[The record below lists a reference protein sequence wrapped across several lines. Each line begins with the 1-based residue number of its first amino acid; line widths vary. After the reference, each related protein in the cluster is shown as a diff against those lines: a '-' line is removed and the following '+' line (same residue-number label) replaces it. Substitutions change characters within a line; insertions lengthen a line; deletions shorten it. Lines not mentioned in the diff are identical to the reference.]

1 MNRLVSGLAFAGQQG
16 RLLLVLGLVAGA
28 LLPHLA
34 LAMKP
39 WLQELVAFLLFLA
52 ALRIGPG
59 RAAGSLRSALPTI
72 GLALVYQLVLPLAAI
87 GVAAAFGVADRPAVL
102 AIVLM
107 LSASSISGSAN
118 LAILSGADP
127 LPAFRL
133 LIVGTALLPL
143 TVVPVFWAM
152 PALGQGAE
160 VLLATGRLLA
170 VIGFA
175 AAAAFLLRRTVA
187 RELGDLGAKALDGAS
202 AITMAIVVIGLM
214 SAVGPALRSM
224 PWVFLGWLA
233 LAFTANF
240 GMQIAAALLLRLG
253 RSGPSLPA
261 QAIVAGNRNIALF
274 LVALP
279 STMTDQIL
287 IFIGCYQIPMYTTPL
302 LLAGFYG
309 RMVRR

>member
-160 VLLATGRLLA
+160 VLLAAGRLLA

-175 AAAAFLLRRTVA
+175 AAAAFLLPRTVA